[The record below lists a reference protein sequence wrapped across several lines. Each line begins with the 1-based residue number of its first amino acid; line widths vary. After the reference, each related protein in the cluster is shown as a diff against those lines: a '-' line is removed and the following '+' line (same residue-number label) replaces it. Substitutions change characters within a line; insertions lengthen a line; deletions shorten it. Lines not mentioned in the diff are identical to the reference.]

1 MPNIDEKPF
10 SREKIR
16 FGLGKLFLGKPDYDI
31 IKPKERGI
39 MIQEISVFDYAGK
52 VLEQIDKGIFLTTKY
67 QDTVNTMTIGWGGVV
82 VIWGRPLF
90 LVLVRD
96 SRATYELIEKSNEF
110 TVSIP
115 LNNQLARELAI
126 CGTKSLREVDKFK
139 ACGLTAREGRKIAT
153 PIIGEAG
160 LHYECKVIYKLPLD
174 QAVVPLAVKNR
185 YYHHNAN
192 HTVYYGEIQDQYIVE
207 GGE

>member
-1 MPNIDEKPF
+1 
-10 SREKIR
+10 
-16 FGLGKLFLGKPDYDI
+16 
-31 IKPKERGI
+31 
-39 MIQEISVFDYAGK
+39 
-52 VLEQIDKGIFLTTKY
+52 
-67 QDTVNTMTIGWGGVV
+67 